1 VDSTARVG
9 ASEAI
14 DWTFTGKGLLLMDRF
29 PPPAAP
35 DPLAAIHER
44 ARVALALALLEA
56 ARIEPSDR
64 GSSAARPRR
73 NRARHALEATRRE
86 VRRVLELT
94 AGG

>member
-1 VDSTARVG
+1 MG
-9 ASEAI
+9 ASDAI

-44 ARVALALALLEA
+44 ARVALVLLEA

-64 GSSAARPRR
+64 GSAAARPRR
-73 NRARHALEATRRE
+73 NRARQALEATRRA
-86 VRRVLELT
+86 L
-94 AGG
+94 AGCWS